1 MNLLQK
7 ERNEL
12 TLQEIACKVGET
24 PPKIAVS
31 LLRLFLQN
39 EKLQNE
45 KLFKFHSKTFYICYM
60 VLLVSWLSEI
70 IV

>member
-1 MNLLQK
+1 MLDKIDLKVMNLLQK

-45 KLFKFHSKTFYICYM
+45 R
-60 VLLVSWLSEI
+60 LLQISL
-70 IV
+70 